1 MAREASSNAEI
12 HMHELIRTND
22 PVLISFVESL
32 MRDAGIGCMV
42 ADTNMSILDGS
53 IGMLPSASLDA
64 NNKGI
69 YEPCHGSAPDIA
81 GQDLANP
88 LATIMSV
95 AMLLRY
101 SLKAEA
107 AAKAIESAVSSVLDD
122 GLRTRDIMSPGMTEV
137 GCQQMGE
144 AVLAKL

>member
-53 IGMLPSASLDA
+53 IGMLPRRIMVDGDETENARQLITDA
-64 NNKGI
+64 G
-69 YEPCHGSAPDIA
+69 
-81 GQDLANP
+81 LAHE
-88 LATIMSV
+88 
-95 AMLLRY
+95 LRPW
-101 SLKAEA
+101 
-107 AAKAIESAVSSVLDD
+107 D
-122 GLRTRDIMSPGMTEV
+122 GA
-137 GCQQMGE
+137 Q
-144 AVLAKL
+144 